1 LAPLLAALGFGFKM
15 GLLGW
20 RWEALDSRYV
30 GFWSYGVF
38 TTVGALLAQ
47 TFYSVDVFL
56 IGHLVGEKASAVAVY
71 RVALLIPM
79 ATSVLPISV
88 AATDFVKNAHQKD
101 NPKALRAY
109 MRGYW
114 KTFGLLSFAALG
126 VLWCFSPWLLTVF
139 GASYAEGATVMR
151 VFLLGSLGAHWLR
164 VPYGHLLSAVG
175 RADLNTYVNGAVL
188 AATIP
193 LCWWAIP
200 VWGIV
205 GAAGAMA
212 TMLWVS
218 GGLYA
223 LVFELHLRRQ
233 SQV

>member
-1 LAPLLAALGFGFKM
+1 M
-15 GLLGW
+15 GG
-20 RWEALDSRYV
+20 LDSRHV

-101 NPKALRAY
+101 NPQALRAY

-126 VLWCFSPWLLTVF
+126 VLWCLSPWLLTVF
-139 GASYAEGATVMR
+139 GASYAEAPRSCGCFSSDR
-151 VFLLGSLGAHWLR
+151 LGRIGCVSLRPFAF
-164 VPYGHLLSAVG
+164 AVG
-175 RADLNTYVNGAVL
+175 GR
-188 AATIP
+188 I
-193 LCWWAIP
+193 
-200 VWGIV
+200 
-205 GAAGAMA
+205 
-212 TMLWVS
+212 
-218 GGLYA
+218 
-223 LVFELHLRRQ
+223 
-233 SQV
+233 